1 MVGKGLVTPGTTFP
15 RRMLQ
20 TECCKWTML
29 PFRQPGFSK
38 HRDSCDALPDLERA
52 HVEHWWPRLAAT
64 LWALQTVCLCG
75 LGPDFQGSL
84 SPLPEIAGKSEK
96 RFERAEGHQVT
107 CKGIGDTGRGLRQL
121 GLSLENNNKPVS
133 SISQKPQKGEI
144 LPGSPKFMCLLLHS
158 KPVFDPFN
166 SMVWPLDQSFHQV
179 FKFIH
184 RDFATLFQFFL
195 LLFFFFLFHCGQVC
209 CYWQCVQELVL
220 VTSLWTYQK
229 VKICN
234 FLCSV
239 KLSFD
244 LKDFVV
250 VAFPRKSK
258 RLVISQV
265 PRSNSA
271 VIISQGPLSKNLPT

>member
-1 MVGKGLVTPGTTFP
+1 MTPGTAFP

-20 TECCKWTML
+20 TECCKWAML
-29 PFRQPGFSK
+29 PFRQPGSSK
-38 HRDSCDALPDLERA
+38 HRDSCDALPDPERA
-52 HVEHWWPRLAAT
+52 HVEHWWPGLAAT
-64 LWALQTVCLCG
+64 SWALQTVCLCSP
-75 LGPDFQGSL
+75 GPGFQGSL
-84 SPLPEIAGKSEK
+84 RPLPEIAGKSEK
-96 RFERAEGHQVT
+96 RCERVEGHQIP
-107 CKGIGDTGRGLRQL
+107 CGGKEDTGRGLRQL
-121 GLSLENNNKPVS
+121 GLSLEDNNKPVS
-133 SISQKPQKGEI
+133 SISQKPQTGEI
-144 LPGSPKFMCLLLHS
+144 LPGSPKFMCLLWHA
-158 KPVFDPFN
+158 KPCFDPFI

-184 RDFATLFQFFL
+184 RDFATLFQCL
-195 LLFFFFLFHCGQVC
+195 LLFFFFHCGQVC

-220 VTSLWTYQK
+220 VTSLWTHQK

-239 KLSFD
+239 NLSFD

-271 VIISQGPLSKNLPT
+271 VRISQGPLSKNLPT